1 MTMIDQDFEDLKRR
15 LPMLR
20 SEPPLPG
27 DFRLEGPGVAPAEGP
42 VDSGALRAAAVSALK
57 TVYDPEIP
65 LNIYELGLIYQ
76 LDVDETGAARV
87 QMTLTAPGCP
97 VAGALV
103 HEVHDKLRSVPGV
116 RQVTTELVWD
126 PPWTRERMSDAARLE
141 LGLM

>member
-1 MTMIDQDFEDLKRR
+1 MIDQEFEDLKKR

-27 DFRLEGPGVAPAEGP
+27 DFRLEGAGRAPADGP
-42 VDSGALRAAAVSALK
+42 IDTGALRAAAISALK

-65 LNIYELGLIYQ
+65 LNIYDLGLIYQ

-103 HEVHDKLRSVPGV
+103 HEVHENYARFPEYDAQRPSSSG
-116 RQVTTELVWD
+116 
-126 PPWTRERMSDAARLE
+126 TRR
-141 LGLM
+141 GLASE